1 MTTPTKRSA
10 KAKKLWAYPYEDGD
24 VVTDVP
30 PSKHDVKR
38 GFCRPVFLLP
48 GAPEDVERMKKAVAK
63 SIYFKTSAG
72 VTWSDPAGAMH
83 RRHCLFMAGD
93 ALRTLGLTPAK
104 KTKAL
109 P

>member
-1 MTTPTKRSA
+1 MKTTPTKRSA

-48 GAPEDVERMKKAVAK
+48 AAPDDVERMVE
-63 SIYFKTSAG
+63 
-72 VTWSDPAGAMH
+72 AGAAASRKAEH
-83 RRHCLFMAGD
+83 ENPKYFSHEMAATAILA
-93 ALRTLGLTPAK
+93 ALGISTPAK

-109 P
+109 